1 MGRQAQIGRAVILD
15 TALKIADDHGLDAV
29 TMHAVA
35 RSLQVTPMAL
45 YRHVASKAALLDGLV
60 EVLLTEIPL
69 PPHALAWD
77 EFLMA
82 LAAAIRA
89 TARRHPAAFSLLLSR
104 PAVTPAATG
113 VRDAIYQALR
123 QAGVPETHV
132 ARTERLLSTAVL
144 GFAVSE
150 ATGRFSRHDQA
161 AIDADFAELQRWLR
175 QLLPPRSTYQ
185 TAGNTVG
192 ETS

>member
-69 PPHALAWD
+69 PPCALPWD

-82 LAAAIRA
+82 LAAGIRA
-89 TARRHPAAFSLLLSR
+89 TARSHPAAFPLLLSR
-104 PAVTPAATG
+104 PAVTPAATS
-113 VRDAIYQALR
+113 VRDAIHEALR
-123 QAGVPETHV
+123 QADVPEEHV

-161 AIDADFAELQRWLR
+161 AIDADFTELQRWLR
-175 QLLPPRSTYQ
+175 QLLPPATR
-185 TAGNTVG
+185 APAD
-192 ETS
+192 